1 MIPVTRPAAT
11 DFEAA
16 MSSQTRAGSAW
27 AGDDSGPVTVA
38 ERYRIHPDHPLPGLD
53 APGGVKA
60 FQATDERG
68 SPKSLFALV
77 CRRDVAP
84 RSDVLTQFA
93 RFTRLP
99 LVAPLRWGV
108 VYWPPEKAYRFVIIL
123 HQPGGERILP
133 AADAAI
139 DAWRE
144 DRVVRMVM
152 NPLMPVFKELGGRNL
167 THRAIRADNLFFADA
182 TRESVVLGEC
192 FSLPAGMAQPS
203 IYEPIDSAM
212 AMPEGRGHG
221 LPADDYYALGVL
233 ILVLLCG
240 GNPVPELSEYEI
252 VEAKISKGS
261 YAALVGETRLSLPMV
276 EVLRGLLCDDPEER
290 WRHEDLQ
297 LWLNGRHL
305 SPKQALLPPKA
316 ARLFPFEETEYN
328 NAAALSY
335 AMGRQWPAAL
345 QVIKSPELERWIRRS
360 LSDDRRAAAVSAA
373 TQAVI
378 GVGGGS
384 PGLEDRLL
392 SRVLVALDNQA
403 PLRYKQVAVRIQG
416 FSAAFAVNYHNEDRR
431 QTFAEIILHKL
442 PQMWIEAQP
451 TLRVDIV
458 AFVRAFD
465 LVALHLNKPRIG
477 YGLERA
483 LYALNGSWPCQSP
496 LLANDYVADLG
507 DLLPALERLAQQGKT
522 ERVPMDW
529 PIGGFVSARMKV
541 TPDRAFNEM
550 SDDEKPEVFNLGVVR
565 LLGEVQDSNG
575 PQRLP
580 HLATWC
586 AALLKPTVDRF
597 RNRTR
602 REEMNEMLRQLAG
615 QGNLTALVR
624 LVDNPDRQ
632 LADEDG
638 FRRARAQFA
647 ALVEQMAWL
656 RNGGLTKPAMVRAS
670 AREASTI
677 VSGLIAAVAVMLITL
692 TSVL

>member
-1 MIPVTRPAAT
+1 
-11 DFEAA
+11 
-16 MSSQTRAGSAW
+16 MSSQTRAGNAW
-27 AGDDSGPVTVA
+27 TGDDSGPVTMA
-38 ERYRIHPDHPLPGLD
+38 ERYRVHPEHPLPALD
-53 APGGVKA
+53 APGGIKA

-68 SPKSLFALV
+68 SPKALFALV

-93 RFTRLP
+93 RFNRLP
-99 LVAPLRWGV
+99 LVTPLRWGV
-108 VYWPPEKAYRFVIIL
+108 VYWPPEKARRFVIIL
-123 HQPGGERILP
+123 HQPGGERILS
-133 AADAAI
+133 AAGASI
-139 DAWRE
+139 EAWRE
-144 DRVVRMVM
+144 DRVVRLVM

-167 THRAIRADNLFFADA
+167 THRAIRADNLFFSDA

-240 GNPVPELSEYEI
+240 GNPVPQLDEYKL

-261 YAALVGETRLSLPMV
+261 YAALIGETRLSLPMV
-276 EVLRGLLCDDPEER
+276 EVLRGLLCDDPDER
-290 WRHEDLQ
+290 WRHDDLQ

-316 ARLFPFEETEYN
+316 ARLFPFENAEYN

-345 QVIKSPELERWIRRS
+345 QVVKSQELERWIRRS
-360 LSDDRRAAAVSAA
+360 LSDDRRAGLVSAA
-373 TQAVI
+373 TQVVI
-378 GVGGGS
+378 GVGGGA

-392 SRVLVALDNQA
+392 SRVLIALDHQA

-416 FSAAFAVNYHNEDRR
+416 LSAAFAVNYHNEDRR
-431 QTFAEIILHKL
+431 QTFAEVILHKL

-451 TLRVDIV
+451 HLRVDIV

-465 LVALHLNKPRIG
+465 MAGMHLTKPRIG
-477 YGLERA
+477 YGLERG

-496 LLANDYVADLG
+496 MLADDYVADVS

-522 ERVPMDW
+522 DRVPMDW
-529 PIGGFVSARMKV
+529 HIGGFISARLKMA
-541 TPDRAFNEM
+541 PDRAFNEM
-550 SDDEKPEVFNLGVVR
+550 SESERPEIFNLGVVR
-565 LLGEVQDSNG
+565 ILADLQGTTG
-575 PQRLP
+575 PERLP
-580 HLATWC
+580 HLAAWC
-586 AALLKPTVDRF
+586 ADLLKPVSDRF

-602 REEMNEMLRQLAG
+602 RREMNGLLRELAARG
-615 QGNLTALVR
+615 DLASLLK
-624 LVDNPDRQ
+624 LVDSPERQ
-632 LADEDG
+632 AVDEEG
-638 FRRARAQFA
+638 FRRARAHFA
-647 ALVEQMAWL
+647 SLVEQMGWL
-656 RNGGLTKPAMVRAS
+656 RNGGLTKPAAVRAG

-677 VSGLIAAVAVMLITL
+677 VAGVVAAAAVLLITL

>member
-1 MIPVTRPAAT
+1 
-11 DFEAA
+11 

-27 AGDDSGPVTVA
+27 MGDDSGPVMVSD
-38 ERYRIHPDHPLPGLD
+38 RYRVHPENPLPALN

-60 FQATDERG
+60 YQATDERG

-84 RSDVLTQFA
+84 RTDVLTQFA
-93 RFTRLP
+93 RFNRLP
-99 LVAPLRWGV
+99 LVVPLRWGV
-108 VYWPPEKAYRFVIIL
+108 AYWPPEKAYRFIIVL

-133 AADAAI
+133 AADATI

-152 NPLMPVFKELGGRNL
+152 SPLMPVFKELGGRNL

-240 GNPVPELSEYEI
+240 GNPVPDLDEYEI
-252 VEAKISKGS
+252 VEAKISKGT
-261 YAALVGETRLSLPMV
+261 YAALVGDTRLSLPMV
-276 EVLRGLLCDDPEER
+276 EVLRGLLCDDAEER
-290 WRHEDLQ
+290 WRHDDLQ

-316 ARLFPFEETEYN
+316 ARLFPFEAEEYN

-335 AMGRQWPAAL
+335 AMGRQWVAAL

-360 LSDDRRAAAVSAA
+360 LSDDRRAATVASA
-373 TQAVI
+373 THAVI
-378 GVGGGS
+378 GVGGGA
-384 PGLEDRLL
+384 PGLEDRVL
-392 SRVLVALDNQA
+392 SRVLVALDCQA

-416 FSAAFAVNYHNEDRR
+416 FSAAFAVNYHNEERR
-431 QTFAEIILHKL
+431 QTFAEIMLHKL
-442 PQMWIEAQP
+442 PQTWIEAQP
-451 TLRVDIV
+451 TLRADIV

-465 LVALHLNKPRIG
+465 LVGMHLTKPRIG

-483 LYALNGSWPCQSP
+483 LYALNAFWPCQSP
-496 LLANDYVADLG
+496 LLTNDYVAELG
-507 DLLPALERLAQQGKT
+507 DLLPALERVAQQGKT
-522 ERVPMDW
+522 DRVPMDW
-529 PIGGFVSARMKV
+529 HIGGFVSARMKI
-541 TPDRAFNEM
+541 TPDRAFTEM
-550 SDDEKPEVFNLGVVR
+550 SDNNRPEMFNLGVVR
-565 LLGEVQDSNG
+565 LLAEVQDANG
-575 PQRLP
+575 PQSLP
-580 HLATWC
+580 HLAAWC
-586 AALLKPTVDRF
+586 AALLQPAVDRF

-615 QGNLTALVR
+615 QGGLMALVK

-632 LADEDG
+632 SADEEG
-638 FRRARAQFA
+638 FRRARAEFA
-647 ALVEQMAWL
+647 ALVEQMNWL
-656 RNGGLTKPAMVRAS
+656 RNGGLTKPAVVRAS
-670 AREASTI
+670 AREASTV
-677 VSGLIAAVAVMLITL
+677 VSGVIAAVAVLLITL